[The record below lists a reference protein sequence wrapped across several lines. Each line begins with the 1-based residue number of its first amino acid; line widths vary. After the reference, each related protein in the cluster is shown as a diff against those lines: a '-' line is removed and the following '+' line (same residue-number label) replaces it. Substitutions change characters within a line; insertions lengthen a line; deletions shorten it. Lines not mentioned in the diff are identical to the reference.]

1 MVTIYRAHG
10 LRVIIFTD
18 DHEPAHVHV
27 FGDGQARINLVGPDG
42 VPALVK
48 AEGMKA
54 NDLRRAMQMVRD
66 QQGQFLAKWRE
77 GVPWLI

>member
-1 MVTIYRAHG
+1 MVTVYRAHG

-18 DHEPAHVHV
+18 DYEPAHVHV
-27 FGDGQARINLVGPDG
+27 FGDGQTKINLVGPDG
-42 VPALVK
+42 VPTLAK

-66 QQGQFLAKWRE
+66 QQEQFLAIWRE
-77 GVPWLI
+77 FHG

>member
-27 FGDGQARINLVGPDG
+27 FGDGQATGLIWS
-42 VPALVK
+42 ALT
-48 AEGMKA
+48 GFQPL
-54 NDLRRAMQMVRD
+54 LRPKV
-66 QQGQFLAKWRE
+66 
-77 GVPWLI
+77 

>member
-1 MVTIYRAHG
+1 
-10 LRVIIFTD
+10 
-18 DHEPAHVHV
+18 
-27 FGDGQARINLVGPDG
+27 
-42 VPALVK
+42 
-48 AEGMKA
+48 MKA

>member
-1 MVTIYRAHG
+1 MVTIYRANG

-27 FGDGQARINLVGPDG
+27 FGDGQAKIDLISPSGAPSLVW
-42 VPALVK
+42 

-66 QQGQFLAKWRE
+66 QQEEFLAKWRE
-77 GVPWLI
+77 IHG